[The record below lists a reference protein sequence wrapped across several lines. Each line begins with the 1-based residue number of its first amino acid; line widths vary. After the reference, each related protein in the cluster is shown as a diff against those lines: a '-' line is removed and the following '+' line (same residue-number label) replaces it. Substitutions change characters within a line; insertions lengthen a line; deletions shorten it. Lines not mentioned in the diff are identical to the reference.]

1 MCCTFRYLFN
11 TVWRPEKQ
19 MVLSVVGSRLMN
31 SNKHCLD
38 LTLTSG
44 VNMSVY
50 GRVFVL
56 ADPVASCPL

>member
-1 MCCTFRYLFN
+1 
-11 TVWRPEKQ
+11 